1 QLLQTLITLQKRPD
15 TQRAFEILK
24 EDISRKPHLLPLRTD
39 HKGNKH
45 VQSFEQLMKHAD
57 DYESE
62 FRRLYSETAK
72 PDNPNS
78 NKKFRE
84 AVNLTPGTI
93 FCGQLGG
100 PRPTKDRPLPVYYD
114 SWKQLTT
121 LDGHNQPTYCVIFDK
136 TGRRVFTGSD
146 DSLIRVWC
154 TSTGSLLRA
163 LYGHTKA
170 IVDMSINCKNDLL
183 ATSSNDKTV
192 VVWSL
197 DTYTAIHRFG
207 MDEMATSILFSPTP
221 IAENRYLIATSDNW
235 HTWVCKYDDTDNSFG
250 PTSKI
255 KPVNAVGSNNRMKCT
270 SFNYT
275 GSMFAISGT
284 DGLVRVYSTIGG
296 TALYDNNNKKGKK
309 AKKPFDLVEIIKQSS
324 DPEDSDDSDDDL
336 IGNLLLAGVKS
347 SNGQSTTQSTE
358 KVAPIQN
365 RQPISS
371 LSKHYNAVPS
381 TSKQPIVTAVLS
393 PSSNISLESTSKS
406 HSSLNNFQ
414 SSTTS
419 QPSTTIV
426 SQSTSSPI
434 VQTRL

>member
-1 QLLQTLITLQKRPD
+1 MSQDPHNIIFTSYGRNKKRMKSSWSSEDEDTVHQKVEETREEKYERD

-93 FCGQLGG
+93 FCGQVNQKTESL
-100 PRPTKDRPLPVYYD
+100 PDRD
-114 SWKQLTT
+114 FGQLA
-121 LDGHNQPTYCVIFDK
+121 YV
-136 TGRRVFTGSD
+136 
-146 DSLIRVWC
+146 
-154 TSTGSLLRA
+154 
-163 LYGHTKA
+163 
-170 IVDMSINCKNDLL
+170 
-183 ATSSNDKTV
+183 
-192 VVWSL
+192 
-197 DTYTAIHRFG
+197 
-207 MDEMATSILFSPTP
+207 
-221 IAENRYLIATSDNW
+221 
-235 HTWVCKYDDTDNSFG
+235 
-250 PTSKI
+250 
-255 KPVNAVGSNNRMKCT
+255 VGSNNRMKCT

-336 IGNLLLAGVKS
+336 IGKSTRS

-358 KVAPIQN
+358 KVAPLQN

-371 LSKHYNAVPS
+371 LSKHYNAIPS
-381 TSKQPIVTAVLS
+381 TSKQPIVTTVSS
-393 PSSNISLESTSKS
+393 PSSNISLESTSQS

-414 SSTTS
+414 S
-419 QPSTTIV
+419 
-426 SQSTSSPI
+426 
-434 VQTRL
+434 